1 MKSCPAKLSIK
12 MACAFSSMS
21 LLTTTDTLLLSLP
34 YEIIRMGDV
43 LKQVDDFDFHVFL
56 FLVELADDMD
66 DGNVFFHTDGS
77 ELGQLVFHLVESLGT
92 QFHGHGDIDTGR
104 GNEVYGGL

>member
-1 MKSCPAKLSIK
+1 MV
-12 MACAFSSMS
+12 CAFSPMS
-21 LLTTTDTLLLSLP
+21 LLTTT
-34 YEIIRMGDV
+34 
-43 LKQVDDFDFHVFL
+43 DFHVFL

-77 ELGQLVFHLVESLGT
+77 KLGQLVFHLVESLGT

-104 GNEVYGGL
+104 GNEVYGSLEVPTDGHHFGQELKRHEVS